1 MWIHFFSLFVL
12 HIYSIFSKNSQW
24 QWDTKSHTD
33 CDDHTY
39 SSWLLLTGWFTL
51 AVSLSYFCWLLKD
64 SVWRP
69 VTEAGVTAASP
80 GIMCMCVCWWGW
92 TGLKCPSL
100 RLCILLGPGE
110 QYSRHRRTDWEAAAL
125 LNDGKP
131 DTLLPPHPLTHTKTH
146 SHFFLLCFFCCCGLN
161 YSSSFVAFR
170 VTNSAAA
177 A

>member
-1 MWIHFFSLFVL
+1 MWIHLFTLFVL
-12 HIYSIFSKNSQW
+12 HIFSK
-24 QWDTKSHTD
+24 THSHSGTLKAILTAMITHTVVD
-33 CDDHTY
+33 CFWLGDLHLLCHFHISAD
-39 SSWLLLTGWFTL
+39 SSKIPSGDLWPRLVWLLHHQ
-51 AVSLSYFCWLLKD
+51 
-64 SVWRP
+64 
-69 VTEAGVTAASP
+69 AS
-80 GIMCMCVCWWGW
+80 CACVCVCWWGW

-100 RLCILLGPGE
+100 RLCTLLGPGE

-146 SHFFLLCFFCCCGLN
+146 SHSFLLCFFCCCGLN